1 MCLVENEENLN
12 DQFEIDSLKV
22 FNSRCEELVELI
34 QKVTNDSKY
43 FYLVDK
49 NIIITGKGSKSA
61 KLINKIKNQL
71 ESKKVRL
78 GVAQKFNGLKTII
91 SNPSLSSSFGLL
103 TYAADHDLQVD
114 ENHDQNSQKK
124 SFFSYIYNFFASI

>member
-1 MCLVENEENLN
+1 M
-12 DQFEIDSLKV
+12 
-22 FNSRCEELVELI
+22 
-34 QKVTNDSKY
+34 QKNCKCMKKKTFFDY
-43 FYLVDK
+43 FDR
-49 NIIITGKGSKSA
+49 GFH
-61 KLINKIKNQL
+61 QL
-71 ESKKVRL
+71 GSKKVRL